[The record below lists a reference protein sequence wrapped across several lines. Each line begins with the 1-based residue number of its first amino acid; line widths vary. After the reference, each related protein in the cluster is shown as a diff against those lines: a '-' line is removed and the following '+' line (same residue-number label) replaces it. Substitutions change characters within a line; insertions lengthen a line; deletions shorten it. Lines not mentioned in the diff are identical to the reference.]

1 MVYNEKEKVGSK
13 FDDIAEIL
21 PCSIEMVLID
31 EKVGDCLQFPFCIF
45 LNASESS
52 SIEMVLVDEKVIN
65 LCVCLVFWL
74 FVIDIPLFTYIG
86 SS

>member
-31 EKVGDCLQFPFCIF
+31 EKVGDCLQFCFVSF
-45 LNASESS
+45 LMHLSQ
-52 SIEMVLVDEKVIN
+52 VLLKWY
-65 LCVCLVFWL
+65 WL
-74 FVIDIPLFTYIG
+74 MRR
-86 SS
+86 